1 MSAQDGMA
9 RCIRGLW
16 LAILPLAVACTAAQP
31 TLPGGRNEL
40 VETDRSPQK
49 AIVIALS
56 YEPATLEP
64 SFGSGSGN
72 RDMSAL
78 FSGFLAYLTPD
89 QQPMPYLAEE
99 LPSLEKGTWKV
110 LPDGTA
116 ETTYRLK
123 KQARWH
129 DGQPVTAHDYA
140 FAHQMHLDPAMPTTK
155 IDVDRRMAAV
165 RPIDDQVLFIQ
176 WKEPYLWAGMVHG
189 PNFPALPKH
198 LLEEQYLADKAAFAN
213 GLHWSREFVGNGPYR
228 LDRWEQGVEMT
239 LRAHDGFALG
249 KPPIDQIVLKF
260 IPDANAIVANLLSGT
275 VDAAFHSSIS
285 FAQNSALEQARWQG
299 TTEYWPGSA
308 HYLEFQTRD
317 WGNLQRAVLDVR
329 VRRALLH
336 AIDRH
341 AIVDGLYAGKASVL
355 HFWLSD
361 DDAAYRAADRAVLK
375 YEHDV
380 GRARALLS
388 EAGWIRSSDGQFRDP
403 SGEALHVPLISQNED
418 IDQQQATIVADNWK
432 TLGVSPEVR
441 VMSPGQQ
448 RDNEYRTKIPAVAYN
463 NRPMGYDTMVWLNPQ
478 VPMPE
483 NRWRGN
489 NYSGYFNPVLEE
501 LWPKVLATIDNSA
514 REALIVEA
522 LSAMTADAI
531 INPLH
536 YRPRAMAYRAG
547 LVGPQQPWVGEAA
560 LIWNFWEWHWR

>member
-1 MSAQDGMA
+1 MA
-9 RCIRGLW
+9 HSIRHLW
-16 LAILPLAVACTAAQP
+16 LAILPFVLACAAAP
-31 TLPGGRNEL
+31 PATPGGQTAGSERAA
-40 VETDRSPQK
+40 VTQK
-49 AIVIALS
+49 PIMIGLA

-64 SFGSGSGN
+64 SFGAGSGN

-78 FSGFLAYLTPD
+78 LSGFLAYLTPD

-99 LPSLEKGTWKV
+99 LPSLEKGTWKL

-116 ETTYRLK
+116 ETTYRLR
-123 KQARWH
+123 KQAMWH
-129 DGQPVTAHDYA
+129 DGKPVTAHDYA

-155 IDVDRRMAAV
+155 IDVDRRIAAV
-165 RPIDDQVLFIQ
+165 RPIDDHVLLIE

-198 LLEEQYLADKAAFAN
+198 LLEERYLADKVAFAD

-228 LDRWEQGVEMT
+228 LERWDQGVEMT
-239 LRAHDGFALG
+239 LRAHEGFALG
-249 KPPIDQIVLKF
+249 KPPVDQIVLRF
-260 IPDANAIVANLLSGT
+260 IPDANALVANLLSGAI
-275 VDAAFHSSIS
+275 DAAFHSSIT
-285 FAQNSALEQARWQG
+285 FPQNRALEQAGWQG

-361 DDAAYRAADRAVLK
+361 DDAAYRAVDRAVPK
-375 YEHDV
+375 YEYDL
-380 GRARALLS
+380 GRARALLG
-388 EAGWIRSSDGQFRDP
+388 EAGWIRGSEGQFRDTR
-403 SGEALHVPLISQNED
+403 GETLDVPLVSQNED

-432 TLGVSPEVR
+432 TLGVNPEVR
-441 VMSPGQQ
+441 VMSVGQQ
-448 RDNEYRTKIPAVAYN
+448 RDNEFRTKVAAVAYN
-463 NRPMGYDTMVWLNPQ
+463 NRPMGYDTMVWLNTQ
-478 VPMPE
+478 VTTPE

-501 LWPKVLATIDNSA
+501 LWPKVLATVDARA
-514 REALIVEA
+514 RETLIVEA
-522 LSAMTADAI
+522 LGAMTTDAI

-536 YRPRAMAYRAG
+536 YRPRAMAYRMG

-560 LIWNFWEWHWR
+560 LIWNSWEWQWK